1 MARKGTR
8 PGRARKSAAQKPQH
22 WRASLAYAS
31 RMLSGNVLSELPEAI
46 DAEVSQL
53 LLERRRARFERIVSR
68 GQSSPEGFW
77 YDQSQHEFV
86 LVVAGRALLEFD
98 SGETKQLEAGDWI
111 QIDAHARHR
120 VAWTDPNV
128 ATVWLVAFFDA

>member
-1 MARKGTR
+1 M
-8 PGRARKSAAQKPQH
+8 
-22 WRASLAYAS
+22 LS
-31 RMLSGNVLSELPEAI
+31 RMLTGNALSELPDAI

-53 LLERRRARFERIVSR
+53 LLKRRGVKFERIVSR

-86 LVVAGRALLEFD
+86 FVVAGRALLEFD

-128 ATVWLVAFFDA
+128 ATVWLVAFFDP